1 MPEKKDRR
9 GPTTTNVFMQHH
21 LGFLVCRV
29 RSIHTVSPF
38 GKSNEAHTAQRAL
51 SSLFLCSGKYCGS
64 DFPPIITSSGRF
76 LWMRFHSDETIQYT
90 GFKAVYTFIE
100 NPLEHAP
107 DIGKCAFDVSGHQV
121 SLLLLAWLFKSA
133 LKLFKNALYY
143 RVQQP
148 VGQNIFVTFSLC
160 HWARNDMLQLQIQVN
175 T

>member
-1 MPEKKDRR
+1 MLRR
-9 GPTTTNVFMQHH
+9 DTSCLQSPLNTLYPL
-21 LGFLVCRV
+21 LGRAMRRTQLNALFLL
-29 RSIHTVSPF
+29 F
-38 GKSNEAHTAQRAL
+38 
-51 SSLFLCSGKYCGS
+51 FLCSGKYCGS